1 MTSRALR
8 LGVLIGDS
16 LVEEKIL
23 DGAHPITLGQSL
35 RCTLSVP
42 VDGVPREHVLF
53 THADGRFHLHATAD
67 MRGRLAE
74 ADAIREL
81 AAATFPLARGARGKL
96 HLGDATIL
104 FQEIAKPAPAP
115 RIQLPLA
122 IRGTFADRIDR
133 RLAAI
138 IGGSLAIHIA
148 IAAYAWSNDAAIASR
163 GLPEPSV
170 AQFEQA
176 RVELSLPEQ
185 FAQPTATQP
194 TATQPGAAVPV
205 APHHVAPPIAHPMPH
220 TLAPPPPSTDD
231 ALRLASI
238 LSSDETAQHGV
249 GGMTAHRPGTGLER
263 ELEELQANHREVTI
277 GDDGRGPRTTSTQI
291 QRDHELPLD
300 HAEHSTLDAPQELPS
315 HGRVKLE
322 GAHSDD
328 KTTLTAQAVLDLIN
342 TQYMAGLQRCYR
354 RGLSLDA
361 QLSGTIAISFTVGEN
376 GHVTEPDAAGS
387 DAQVDH
393 CIQTLMGVWR
403 FPIPRDHHGAPTDA
417 TLHISLALRPS

>member
-176 RVELSLPEQ
+176 RVELSLPSSSRSRPPHSRPPRNRVPPFQ
-185 FAQPTATQP
+185 SRRTMSRRRSRTRCRIRSHRRLPALTTRFGSRASSAATRPRSTAS
-194 TATQPGAAVPV
+194 AA
-205 APHHVAPPIAHPMPH
+205 
-220 TLAPPPPSTDD
+220 
-231 ALRLASI
+231 
-238 LSSDETAQHGV
+238 
-249 GGMTAHRPGTGLER
+249 
-263 ELEELQANHREVTI
+263 
-277 GDDGRGPRTTSTQI
+277 
-291 QRDHELPLD
+291 
-300 HAEHSTLDAPQELPS
+300 
-315 HGRVKLE
+315 
-322 GAHSDD
+322 
-328 KTTLTAQAVLDLIN
+328 
-342 TQYMAGLQRCYR
+342 
-354 RGLSLDA
+354 
-361 QLSGTIAISFTVGEN
+361 
-376 GHVTEPDAAGS
+376 
-387 DAQVDH
+387 
-393 CIQTLMGVWR
+393 
-403 FPIPRDHHGAPTDA
+403 
-417 TLHISLALRPS
+417 